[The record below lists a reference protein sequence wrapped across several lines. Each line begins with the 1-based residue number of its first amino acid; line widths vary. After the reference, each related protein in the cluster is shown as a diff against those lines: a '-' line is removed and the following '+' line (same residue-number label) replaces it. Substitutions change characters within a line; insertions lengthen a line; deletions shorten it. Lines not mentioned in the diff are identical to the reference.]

1 MKAQSFAIRTLKHQ
15 IQACLRLIAL
25 HVKSAILRLIDL
37 ESQLEVAMNEQL
49 TPEKEYLA
57 EVARNKEA
65 NQENRNGEF
74 FWGFCAGT
82 AEALVVELCQKYK
95 CQPSEELLLIAVNS
109 INSGSKCS
117 VWTLEKN
124 VKRALEHWE
133 RVAQWEKEAE
143 AKWAEAEEAHT
154 NSPITKIIQA
164 IEENELV
171 ANLWEKYGK
180 VRIYIND
187 RFGEK
192 LGYVDLTD
200 IKKPKFWLEADASI
214 AKTITLEILGA

>member
-1 MKAQSFAIRTLKHQ
+1 
-15 IQACLRLIAL
+15 
-25 HVKSAILRLIDL
+25 
-37 ESQLEVAMNEQL
+37 
-49 TPEKEYLA
+49 
-57 EVARNKEA
+57 
-65 NQENRNGEF
+65 
-74 FWGFCAGT
+74 
-82 AEALVVELCQKYK
+82 QKYK

-192 LGYVDLTD
+192 LG
-200 IKKPKFWLEADASI
+200 
-214 AKTITLEILGA
+214 

>member
-1 MKAQSFAIRTLKHQ
+1 
-15 IQACLRLIAL
+15 
-25 HVKSAILRLIDL
+25 
-37 ESQLEVAMNEQL
+37 
-49 TPEKEYLA
+49 
-57 EVARNKEA
+57 
-65 NQENRNGEF
+65 
-74 FWGFCAGT
+74 
-82 AEALVVELCQKYK
+82 
-95 CQPSEELLLIAVNS
+95 
-109 INSGSKCS
+109 GSKCS

-133 RVAQWEKEAE
+133 RVARWEKEAE

-164 IEENELV
+164 IDENDDLD

-180 VRIYIND
+180 VRIYVNG

-214 AKTITLEILGA
+214 AETITLEILGA